1 MTSHRSLVRIV
12 APALLVGVALLAA
25 ACGSA
30 DTSAGAEST
39 ASTTPE
45 GDAAN
50 VTRLWIKGETVDCIG
65 EAPQTC
71 LQVAEAEDGE
81 YLYFYDAIE
90 GFSFE
95 EGTSYVIDVEI
106 TEVADPPA
114 DGSSLAY
121 SLIEIIEASS

>member
-1 MTSHRSLVRIV
+1 M
-12 APALLVGVALLAA
+12 LLTA

-30 DTSAGAEST
+30 ESSAGDTST
-39 ASTTPE
+39 ASE

-50 VTRLWIKGETVDCIG
+50 VTRLWIKGETVDCVG

-71 LQVAEAEDGE
+71 LQVADSEDGE

-106 TEVADPPA
+106 SEVADPPA
-114 DGSSLAY
+114 DGSSLSY
-121 SLIEIIEASS
+121 RLIEIIEMTS